1 LLAIT
6 FTSLLF
12 TFNNAGTHGWLS
24 PNFGLWCLW
33 SIVMIGAMVTYA
45 IKGRRQLI
53 DYSILTLP
61 ILRLR
66 LFNYFGL
73 QFINIGLSFVLPLFA
88 QTVLGA
94 SAMTAGL
101 MMLPGAIVG
110 AITGPIAG
118 RIYDKQGP
126 TTLLTFSAI
135 MASAALLLFWLTTDY
150 FTVIIMAVI
159 YALLRVGFNT
169 GFGTAI
175 SDGSTRVPLPQK
187 SDQNSMFSMMQ

>member
-1 LLAIT
+1 
-6 FTSLLF
+6 
-12 TFNNAGTHGWLS
+12 
-24 PNFGLWCLW
+24 
-33 SIVMIGAMVTYA
+33 MIGAMVTYA

-53 DYSILTLP
+53 DYSILKLP

-135 MASAALLLFWLTTDY
+135 MRAPPYYYS
-150 FTVIIMAVI
+150 
-159 YALLRVGFNT
+159 G
-169 GFGTAI
+169 
-175 SDGSTRVPLPQK
+175 
-187 SDQNSMFSMMQ
+187 